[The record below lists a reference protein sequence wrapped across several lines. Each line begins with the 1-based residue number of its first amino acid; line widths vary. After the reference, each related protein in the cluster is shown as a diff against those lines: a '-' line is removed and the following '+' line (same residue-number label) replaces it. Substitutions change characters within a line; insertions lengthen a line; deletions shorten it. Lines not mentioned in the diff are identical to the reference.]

1 MTWCARGEEFFDRY
15 YLQLMIIL
23 LLGDDTLKASKK
35 SWEFWNV
42 CPIQCTD
49 KDVHVLV
56 VQTVVWDMIT
66 KWTEVWPLIVFAL
79 CSLKVL
85 WLHWLLCHLGTWV
98 LICLLTTS
106 SQDHLR
112 PQIRFF
118 FSMCSK
124 YYVHPTRRFVLQ
136 ALVLTYTV
144 LFAFFCLW

>member
-106 SQDHLR
+106 SQDHFR

-118 FSMCSK
+118 FQCVVNTMCTLPGGLCSK
-124 YYVHPTRRFVLQ
+124 
-136 ALVLTYTV
+136 
-144 LFAFFCLW
+144 LWC

>member
-106 SQDHLR
+106 SQDHFR